1 MQAKANVNWCEDD
14 YATWS
19 RTAEFWNTIS
29 NVPII
34 GAGIAAFV
42 TSQHRSR
49 VFLVCVAL
57 VCVGIGSLWF
67 HATLLR
73 SAQAM
78 DEISMLVLCA
88 AFAASIDRTLLWPA
102 LALLA
107 VALLLYCMWLD
118 AGWLFIVLFALG
130 LVGASAV
137 AWKKCDKH
145 DGFKQA
151 ALWFGVGF
159 VFWLCDKIWCPAHP
173 AQVLHALWHI
183 GASIAGYHAIHAID
197 RC

>member
-1 MQAKANVNWCEDD
+1 MRAKANVNWCEDD

-34 GAGIAAFV
+34 GAGIAALYA
-42 TSQHRSR
+42 SNNRR
-49 VFLVCVAL
+49 KVFLVCAAL

-88 AFAASIDRTLLWPA
+88 AFVASVDHNMLCPA
-102 LALLA
+102 VACLA
-107 VALLLYCMWLD
+107 VAITLYCVWLD
-118 AGWLFIVLFALG
+118 EGWLFIVLFALG
-130 LVGASAV
+130 LVAACAV
-137 AWKKCDKH
+137 AWKKCKNH
-145 DGFKQA
+145 DGFKKA
-151 ALWFGVGF
+151 AVWFGVGF
-159 VFWLCDKIWCPAHP
+159 VLWLCDKIWCPAHP
-173 AQVLHALWHI
+173 AQVLHALWHVF
-183 GASIAGYHAIHAID
+183 ASIAGYHAIHAID
-197 RC
+197 AC